1 MLEYGELSAWE
12 GKEKNKNIPLLYFI
26 SRRKKCCR
34 VFSIGLLSKRNTLQ
48 SLAEWWNQNKVC
60 ILIETKSI

>member
-12 GKEKNKNIPLLYFI
+12 GKEKNKNNPLLHFI
-26 SRRKKCCR
+26 SRRKKSCR
-34 VFSIGLLSKRNTLQ
+34 VFSIGLLSNRNTLQ